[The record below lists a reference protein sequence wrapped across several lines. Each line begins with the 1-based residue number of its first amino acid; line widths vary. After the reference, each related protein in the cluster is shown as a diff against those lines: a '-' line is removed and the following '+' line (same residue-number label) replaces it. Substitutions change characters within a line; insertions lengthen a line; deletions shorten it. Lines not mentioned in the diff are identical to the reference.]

1 MSFLIPAAFGL
12 AALAGPLIV
21 LYMLRSRRPRVE
33 VASTMLW
40 EKAEVPVSSAV
51 PWQKVRWTPLLLL
64 QLAVLAAFVVTLARP
79 FYRERT
85 LLGPHT
91 VFVIDTSGSMAM
103 ADRIGTA
110 RERALALTRDLS
122 EANQI
127 SVVEASPHPRVLV
140 AFARD
145 PELVQEAIGSLRAG
159 GGRADLSTAI
169 QLSRGLA
176 TPDRPTNILIFSDGG
191 DAPLPE
197 EPVVGAEM
205 VRFDD
210 FGPNLAISAWSL
222 EPSTE
227 GTTRA
232 FLNVSNFGAEDRS
245 VQAGVSVNGLD
256 AGLLDLEV
264 PALGSARLTT
274 PIDAGP
280 GDVVSVRLTNHQ
292 DALSLDDEASLIV
305 GAGPERFVAIHGE
318 GSPFLEALVD
328 AVPAFTTEGEGVPDL
343 VVVDG
348 GPLREIDRPTWL

>member
-33 VASTMLW
+33 VAATMLW

-51 PWQKVRWTPLLLL
+51 PWQKLRWTPLLLL
-64 QLAVLAAFVVTLARP
+64 QLAVLSAFVLTLARP

-103 ADRIGTA
+103 SDRLGTA
-110 RERALALTRDLS
+110 RERALALTDDLS
-122 EANQI
+122 EANQV
-127 SVVEASPHPRVLV
+127 SVVEATAHPRVLV

-145 PELVQEAIGSLRAG
+145 SELVQEAIGSLQAG
-159 GGRADLSTAI
+159 GSRADLSTAI
-169 QLSRGLA
+169 QLARGLA
-176 TPDRPTNILIFSDGG
+176 TPDRPTNVLIFSDGG
-191 DAPLPE
+191 DTPLPE
-197 EPVVGAEM
+197 EPVAGAEM
-205 VRFDD
+205 IRFDD
-210 FGPNLAISAWSL
+210 FALNLAVSGWSL

-245 VQAGVSVNGLD
+245 VQAEVSVNGLA

-264 PALGSARLTT
+264 PALSSARLTT

-280 GDVVSVRLTNHQ
+280 GDLVSVKLADNQ
-292 DALSLDDEASLIV
+292 DALPLDDESSLIV
-305 GAGPERFVAIHGE
+305 GAGPEKFVAVAGE
-318 GSPFLEALVD
+318 GSPF
-328 AVPAFTTEGEGVPDL
+328 
-343 VVVDG
+343 
-348 GPLREIDRPTWL
+348 